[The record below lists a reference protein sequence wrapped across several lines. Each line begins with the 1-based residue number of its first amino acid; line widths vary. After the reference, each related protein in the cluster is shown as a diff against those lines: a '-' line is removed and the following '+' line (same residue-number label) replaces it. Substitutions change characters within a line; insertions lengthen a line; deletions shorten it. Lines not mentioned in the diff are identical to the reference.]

1 MSAYI
6 YKLVSPKKFAWMDIQ
21 ITPTQSICSKVFHL
35 KFWYKPAA
43 LPSNYDDVKKYR
55 KICDALTKQELKTR
69 NAFKGFEVNY
79 GIIVSDRDKGIGTPH
94 ALPGEYFGVYQVV
107 DMKAL
112 RSEINSKENVITIND
127 EYQALKHYKAFPLS
141 KAQIR
146 HMKKDEESIRLLE
159 QGVPI

>member
-43 LPSNYDDVKKYR
+43 LPAHGSTYYTKV
-55 KICDALTKQELKTR
+55 CDALTKQELKTR
-69 NAFKGFEVNY
+69 NDFKGIKVNY
-79 GIIVSDRDKGIGTPH
+79 GIIVSDRDRGIGTPN

>member
-6 YKLVSPKKFAWMDIQ
+6 YKVVSPKKFAWMDIQ
-21 ITPTQSICSKVFHL
+21 ITPTQSICSKVFYL

-43 LPSNYDDVKKYR
+43 LPSSYEDVKRYR

-107 DMKAL
+107 DMK
-112 RSEINSKENVITIND
+112 SERLSINSLENIISIND
-127 EYQALKHYKAFPLS
+127 ENFNLKYHKAFLLS
-141 KAQIR
+141 NSQIR
-146 HMKKDEESIRLLE
+146 HIKKDEKAIRLLE